1 MKKSYQLLLIQTV
14 LIAIP
19 FFIHAQTPN
28 LTQSIASGF
37 SRLWYHTPQEK
48 VYLHTDKS
56 QYSAG
61 EKIWFNAYVVNA
73 ATHHPNTRSAY
84 VYVELIDRSD
94 SVRIRVKI
102 RRDSTGA
109 AGFISIPPIFPPD
122 EYVLRA
128 YTHWMQ
134 NAGSEYFFLKK
145 VFIGNQIDDR
155 VKMDYS
161 FGIAQGGIVPLTLT
175 FKNTFGLALAEKE
188 IQLIQHQLRRQR
200 GRDTYTTDQ
209 QGRIHIN
216 LSVDTLNS
224 ERNLVEVNIK
234 EPGLTFNRKI
244 NVPVS
249 GSDFDLQFFPESG
262 VFLDNQIQTLG
273 FKAIGNDGLS
283 VKVSGNLYNNRD
295 EDLMNFSDFHKGMGK
310 IVLKTS
316 PGESYYALVRNE
328 EGLEKRFDLPKTE
341 AQGVALQLSSNRGRT
356 FYQVYNQTEKP
367 IDSLYLMVHSRG
379 VVYLVMPLTQEAGQL
394 PENILPAGISSYSII
409 DSLGNFY
416 CERLNFI
423 RNFNFPTVSMK
434 SNKNSYQK
442 RELVKL
448 ELNIASKPDSGSNY
462 SVSVTDRTMV
472 KRDTVSDNIISYLL
486 LSSDIKG
493 YIESPQDYFADNSNL
508 TREKTDILMLTQ
520 GWRRFSTAQLLKNQ
534 LPSKDY
540 YMEIGQTVSGR
551 VYNLFNK
558 PVKDSEII
566 LLSGYKNQINTA
578 RTDSSGLFV
587 IDGIEYPDSTNIIL
601 KAKSKSKIVD
611 VALIPE
617 PDRFPWAQNKNVFGS
632 AKDLPV
638 DDSYLQLS
646 KEKYY
651 NEGGMMV
658 VNLEEFTVN
667 AKAKTPSTTYY
678 YSGMA
683 DKVFDEEKLQDYPG
697 WSVLQIVSM
706 FPGVEVN
713 GDNVSIRGGGQPLF
727 VIDGIETDRL
737 EDVLY
742 INANDIEEI
751 SLFRGPSATI
761 FGSRGG
767 NGAIAI
773 SLKKGSRNRHVTPPS
788 LVHITPFGY
797 QKTAEFYVPKY
808 EVDSVLKSNLSDLR
822 TTIYWNPSV
831 QPDANGNIHLQ
842 FYSAD
847 KANDYELEMEGIS
860 NKGEICRFSAIIRRD

>member
-1 MKKSYQLLLIQTV
+1 MKKSCRLLLLLTV

-19 FFIHAQTPN
+19 LFIHAETPN

-37 SRLWYHTPQEK
+37 SRLWHHAPQEK

-56 QYSAG
+56 HYSAG
-61 EKIWFNAYVVNA
+61 EKIWFSAYVVNA
-73 ATHHPNTRSAY
+73 ATHRPNTRSAF

-94 SVRIRVKI
+94 SVRVRIKV

-109 AGFISIPPIFPPD
+109 AGFISIPPIFSPD

-134 NAGSEYFFLKK
+134 NAGIEFFFLKK

-155 VKMDYS
+155 VQMDYS
-161 FGIAQGGIVPLTLT
+161 FGKAQGGIVPLTLS
-175 FKNTFGLALAEKE
+175 FKNTFGSALAEKE
-188 IQLIQHQLRRQR
+188 IQLIQHQLKRQR
-200 GRDTYTTDQ
+200 GRNSYTTDQ
-209 QGRIHIN
+209 QGRININ
-216 LSVDTLNS
+216 LAVDTLNK
-224 ERNLVEVNIK
+224 EKNIVEISIK

-244 NVPVS
+244 NIPAS
-249 GSDFDLQFFPESG
+249 GVDFDMQFFPESG
-262 VFLDNQIQTLG
+262 VFLDNQIQTIG
-273 FKAIGNDGLS
+273 FKAIGNNGLS
-283 VKVSGNLYNNRD
+283 VKISGNLYNNHN
-295 EDLMNFSDFHKGMGK
+295 EELMNFSDFHKGMGK
-310 IVLKTS
+310 VVLKTS
-316 PGESYYALVRNE
+316 PGESYYVLVRNE
-328 EGLEKRFDLPKTE
+328 DGLQKRFDLPKTE
-341 AQGVALQLSSNRGRT
+341 SKGVALQLSSNRGRT

-367 IDSLYLMVHSRG
+367 TDSLYLMVHSRG
-379 VVYLVMPLTQEAGQL
+379 VVYLVLPLTHEAGQL

-423 RNFNFPTVSMK
+423 RNFDFPVVTMQSD
-434 SNKNSYQK
+434 KNSYKK

-448 ELNIASKPDSGSNY
+448 TLDIASKPEKGSSY
-462 SVSVTDRTMV
+462 SVSVTDRSLV
-472 KRDTVSDNIISYLL
+472 KRDTVGDNIISYLL
-486 LSSDIKG
+486 LSSDIQG
-493 YIESPQDYFADNSNL
+493 YIESPQDYIVDNSNL

-520 GWRRFSTAQLLKNQ
+520 GWRRFNTAQLLKNQ
-534 LPSKDY
+534 LPPQDY
-540 YMEIGQTVSGR
+540 YLELGQTVSGR
-551 VYNLFNK
+551 VFNLFNK

-578 RTDSSGLFV
+578 KTDSSGLFV

-632 AKDLPV
+632 ARDLPV
-638 DDSYLQLS
+638 TDDYLQLS

-651 NEGGMMV
+651 NDGGMMV

-667 AKAKTPSTTYY
+667 AKAKTPSSTYY

-683 DKVFDEEKLQDYPG
+683 DKVFNEEKLQDYPG
-697 WSVLQIVSM
+697 WSVLQIISM
-706 FPGVEVN
+706 FPSVEVN
-713 GDNVSIRGGGQPLF
+713 GEQISIRGGGQPLF

-737 EDVLY
+737 EEVLY

-751 SLFRGPSATI
+751 SLFRGPSAAI

-767 NGAIAI
+767 SGAIAI
-773 SLKKGSRNRHVTPPS
+773 SLKKGAMNRHVTPPS
-788 LVHITPFGY
+788 LVHITPFGF
-797 QKTAEFYVPKY
+797 QKPAEFYIPKY
-808 EVDSVLKSNLSDLR
+808 EVDSVMRSPQSDLR

-831 QPDANGNIHLQ
+831 QPDANGTISLL
-842 FYSAD
+842 FYTAD
-847 KANDYELEMEGIS
+847 KANHYELEMEGVS
-860 NKGEICRFSAIIRRD
+860 AKGEISRFTGIIRRE